1 MKRLLFR
8 WMSLAAVAAP
18 LIGTL
23 PASCVISL
31 ENGAIVISG
40 GDDDDDWDDDWDD
53 VEDDWD
59 DFWDDC
65 CD

>member
-1 MKRLLFR
+1 
-8 WMSLAAVAAP
+8 MSLAAIAAP
-18 LIGTL
+18 LLGTL

-40 GDDDDDWDDDWDD
+40 QDDDDDDWDEL
-53 VEDDWD
+53 EDDWE

>member
-1 MKRLLFR
+1 MRKLLAR
-8 WMSLAAVAAP
+8 SLSLAAIAAP
-18 LIGTL
+18 LLGVL

-31 ENGAIVISG
+31 ENGGIVISG
-40 GDDDDDWDDDWDD
+40 DDDNDDDWDDLD
-53 VEDDWD
+53 DDWE